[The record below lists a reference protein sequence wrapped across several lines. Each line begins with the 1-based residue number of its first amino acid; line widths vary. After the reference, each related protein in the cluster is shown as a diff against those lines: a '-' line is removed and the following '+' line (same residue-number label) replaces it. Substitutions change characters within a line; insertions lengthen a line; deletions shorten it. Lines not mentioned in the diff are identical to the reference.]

1 MLAWDSRKNN
11 WKEGWKLRIPSR
23 YRSPYTIRVISYN
36 ASSSQ
41 RVLKEEVAIDD
52 EIYLC
57 ILEGYFSLQTLDC

>member
-1 MLAWDSRKNN
+1 M
-11 WKEGWKLRIPSR
+11 
-23 YRSPYTIRVISYN
+23 IRVISYN

-41 RVLKEEVAIDD
+41 HVLKEEVAIDD